1 MQVKLWIH
9 ETFSTFFIH
18 CVLFG
23 GKGANQR
30 RRLCNSVNWKSICT
44 SSFSLKDSQYI
55 CSSEKLV
62 RVGVDVLFFGCSSF
76 HLSTSCVKWEDLSD
90 NGNMLTIFLVI
101 ICVFCVIGDHFWG
114 NQRIEDMLCHT
125 TTIITYTEAKD
136 MRKETH
142 LYHLCTT
149 IPKRSSAADNIDA
162 QLILLTYNS
171 LESNGLPLTTLYSRN
186 TGKITFSN
194 LS

>member
-1 MQVKLWIH
+1 MLENTSKALDTWDI
-9 ETFSTFFIH
+9 FDFFH
-18 CVLFG
+18 TLCFVG

-30 RRLCNSVNWKSICT
+30 RRNSVNWKSICT
-44 SSFSLKDSQYI
+44 SSFSLKDSHCI
-55 CSSEKLV
+55 CLSVQKKLV

-149 IPKRSSAADNIDA
+149 P
-162 QLILLTYNS
+162 
-171 LESNGLPLTTLYSRN
+171 
-186 TGKITFSN
+186 
-194 LS
+194 